1 MLRPSA
7 RQTLAG
13 RLAPGPRA
21 DLRAIADRIA
31 RNRSARVAEAG
42 WRVYNQ
48 YLKANRVTAGAAS
61 YADVVRL
68 VLGVEFRDNWTPVR
82 R

>member
-1 MLRPSA
+1 MYDS
-7 RQTLAG
+7 
-13 RLAPGPRA
+13 
-21 DLRAIADRIA
+21 
-31 RNRSARVAEAG
+31 
-42 WRVYNQ
+42 